1 MRMAT
6 PRGALIKLSETFGA
20 ALCWE
25 LGLING
31 AKTLAIVL
39 TFLICNTGLAQI
51 KG

>member
-1 MRMAT
+1 
-6 PRGALIKLSETFGA
+6 
-20 ALCWE
+20 

-39 TFLICNTGLAQI
+39 TFLICSTGLAQI